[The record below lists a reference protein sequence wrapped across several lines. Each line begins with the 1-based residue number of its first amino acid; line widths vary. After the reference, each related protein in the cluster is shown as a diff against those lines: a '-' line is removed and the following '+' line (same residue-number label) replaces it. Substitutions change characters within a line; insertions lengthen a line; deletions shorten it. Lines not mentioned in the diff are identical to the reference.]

1 MSPEEFEVKDG
12 ISRRKMLKRV
22 GAGAAIAW
30 SAPIL
35 TSIGTPAFAQYG
47 GCASCDAGQ
56 VCTPDCD
63 VVRVCHGNANCG
75 CFRNVDTSGCCCG
88 DLKDGFCASFPP
100 CTTGADCAGFP
111 GTVCVASCCPTG
123 ICISPCGTAGS
134 GRNAGSGARLTK

>member
-47 GCASCDAGQ
+47 RCASCDTGQ
-56 VCTPDCD
+56 GCTPDCAD
-63 VVRVCHGNANCG
+63 LRVCHGNANCG
-75 CFRNVDTSGCCCG
+75 CFRHTTDQTCCCG
-88 DLKDGFCASFPP
+88 DLRTGFCDAFTP
-100 CTTGADCAGFP
+100 CSTDAECATGE
-111 GTVCVASCCPTG
+111 TCVATCCPTG

-134 GRNAGSGARLTK
+134 GRTGSGSGPRLTK